1 MSRHSLR
8 SYQTARR
15 LTAVLLTTAVL
26 ATAAA
31 CAPSSTVPG
40 SGTPLPGAS
49 VEDAASF
56 DLNALIAAAKK
67 EGSVLAYDSS
77 GDIVEVAKAFEA
89 KYGIKAEGVKSKS
102 GDTAEKMS
110 RENQAGNVT
119 IDVTLFEDGPV
130 LVGELL
136 PRNVVTTWIPPDLA
150 KDIPEA
156 NRNPLLVLS
165 KANVWAYNTALFP
178 NGCPI
183 KSAWELTEPAWS
195 GKVVMQDP
203 LGKPTLVQ
211 WLTQTTSHGSD
222 ALVKDHQKLK
232 GSAPQTT
239 EQNASW
245 EWIKRLAAN
254 KPVLTKADEDTAAAV
269 GAPQQKE
276 PRIGLMS
283 ISKFRDVEEKGYKM
297 AVCQGLAPWVGFSYN
312 KYGAIA
318 SKSSHPNAAKLFMHF
333 VMTQEG
339 IIHEMGSG
347 GISGNKAV
355 PASPDNP
362 PGLTDWSTQLFATD
376 STQLI
381 KDYQQAQPLQDFW
394 RVNHG

>member
-1 MSRHSLR
+1 MSRHSVR
-8 SYQTARR
+8 SYQMYRR
-15 LTAVLLTTAVL
+15 LPAVMFAGVVL
-26 ATAAA
+26 AATAA
-31 CAPSSTVPG
+31 CAPSGTGDG
-40 SGTPLPGAS
+40 SETPLPAAS

-56 DLNALIAAAKK
+56 DLQALIEAAKK

-89 KYGIKAEGVKSKS
+89 KYGIKAEGVKAKS
-102 GDTAEKMS
+102 GDTAEKMT

-136 PRNVVTTWIPPDLA
+136 PRKVVTTWIPPDLA

-165 KANVWAYNTALFP
+165 KANVWAYNTSIHP

-183 KSAWELTEPAWS
+183 KSMWELTEPAWT
-195 GKVVMQDP
+195 GKVIMQDP

-211 WLTQTTSHGSD
+211 WLSQTTGHGAD
-222 ALVKDHQKLK
+222 ELTADYQKHK
-232 GSAPQTT
+232 GSALTTT

-245 EWIKRLAAN
+245 EWMKRLAKN

-276 PRIGLMS
+276 SRLGLMS

-297 AVCQGLAPWVGFSYN
+297 AVCTGLSPWSGFSYN

-318 SKSSHPNAAKLFMHF
+318 SASKHPNAAKLFIHF

-339 IIHEMGSG
+339 ITHEMGSG
-347 GISGNKAV
+347 GISGNNAV
-355 PASPDNP
+355 PPSSNNP
-362 PGLTDWSTQLFATD
+362 PGLTDWGKELFAVQSD
-376 STQLI
+376 QLI
-381 KDYQQAQPLQDFW
+381 KDYQQGQTIQDYW

>member
-8 SYQTARR
+8 SYHRARR
-15 LTAVLLTTAVL
+15 VTAALFTAITLTA
-26 ATAAA
+26 AAA
-31 CAPSSTVPG
+31 CAPSSSGAG
-40 SGTPLPGAS
+40 SGAPLPSAS

-56 DLNALIAAAKK
+56 DLNALVEAAKK

-77 GDIVEVAKAFEA
+77 GDIVEVAKAFQA

-102 GDTAEKMS
+102 GDTAEKMT

-136 PRNVVTTWIPPDLA
+136 PRNVVSTWIPPDLA
-150 KDIPEA
+150 KDIPAA

-178 NGCPI
+178 GGCPV
-183 KSAWELTEPAWS
+183 KSMWELTDAKWA

-211 WLTQTTSHGSD
+211 WLSQTVGHGAD
-222 ALVKDHQKLK
+222 TLAQDYQKHT
-232 GSAPQTT
+232 GSALQSG
-239 EQNASW
+239 EQNAGW
-245 EWIKRLAAN
+245 EWIKRLAKN

-269 GAPQQKE
+269 AAPQQKE
-276 PRIGLMS
+276 PRLGLMS
-283 ISKFRDVEEKGYKM
+283 ISKFRDVAEKGYKM
-297 AVCQGLAPWVGFSYN
+297 AVCEGLSPWVGFSYD

-318 SKSSHPNAAKLFMHF
+318 TKSQHPNAAKLFIHF

-339 IIHEMGSG
+339 IQHEMGSG

-355 PASPDNP
+355 PASPNNP
-362 PGLTDWSTQLFATD
+362 PGLTDWGKQLFAVQSD
-376 STQLI
+376 QLI
-381 KDYQQAQPLQDFW
+381 KDYQQGQAIQDYW

>member
-8 SYQTARR
+8 SNHLSRR
-15 LTAVLLTTAVL
+15 LPAVLLFAITVTA
-26 ATAAA
+26 AAA
-31 CAPSSTVPG
+31 CAPSSSGTG
-40 SGTPLPGAS
+40 SGAPIPSAS
-49 VEDAASF
+49 VQDAASF
-56 DLNALIAAAKK
+56 DLNALVEAAKK

-102 GDTAEKMS
+102 GDTAEKMT

-136 PRNVVTTWIPPDLA
+136 PRNIVSTWIPPDLA

-165 KANVWAYNTALFP
+165 KANVWAYNTALYP
-178 NGCPI
+178 EGCPV
-183 KSAWELTEPAWS
+183 KSLWELTEAKWA
-195 GKVVMQDP
+195 GKVVLQDP

-211 WLTQTTSHGSD
+211 WLSQTVGHGAD
-222 ALVKDHQKLK
+222 ALAKDYQTHT
-232 GSAPQTT
+232 GSALQAS
-239 EQNASW
+239 EANAGW
-245 EWIKRLAAN
+245 EWMKRLAKN

-269 GAPQQKE
+269 AAPQQKE
-276 PRIGLMS
+276 PRLGLMS

-297 AVCQGLAPWVGFSYN
+297 AVCQGLTPWVGFSYD

-318 SKSSHPNAAKLFMHF
+318 TKSQHPNAAKLFIHF

-339 IIHEMGSG
+339 IVHEMGSG
-347 GISGNKAV
+347 GLSGNKAV
-355 PASPDNP
+355 PASTNNP
-362 PGLTDWSTQLFATD
+362 PGLTGWDTQLFTVKSD
-376 STQLI
+376 QLM
-381 KDYQQAQPLQDFW
+381 KDYQQGQAIQDFW